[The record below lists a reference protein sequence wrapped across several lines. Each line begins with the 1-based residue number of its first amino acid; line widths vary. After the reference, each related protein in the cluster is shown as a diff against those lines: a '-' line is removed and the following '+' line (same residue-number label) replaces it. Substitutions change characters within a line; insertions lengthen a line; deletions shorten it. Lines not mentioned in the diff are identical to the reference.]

1 LNSLTIFYSTCS
13 IQKNV
18 TITKMYECAKHSVKP
33 TEDRFFYDT
42 IFTDISQIIIRK
54 IQRVIDEMLL
64 MRKHWNSI
72 HTLIHKSQPEVS
84 LLCFCWIIS
93 LISFSLSFKLRCRY
107 VLLFSSVLIFSSD
120 VFILLSRPSL
130 MLLMLSRRNIRPTD
144 SYILV
149 SSGRLLISFVV
160 SSARCFVRRN
170 FSICISA
177 NFNFCLVSTIFSCS
191 FEKACFNSSSNT
203 FDILDYHSFLWV
215 KLQNDILKIF
225 KGKEAY
231 IDCIWFLW

>member
-1 LNSLTIFYSTCS
+1 MSQL
-13 IQKNV
+13 QKCMNV
-18 TITKMYECAKHSVKP
+18 RSVISSQQK
-33 TEDRFFYDT
+33 TDFFM
-42 IFTDISQIIIRK
+42 ILFTDISQIIIRK
-54 IQRVIDEMLL
+54 IQRIIDEMLL

-107 VLLFSSVLIFSSD
+107 DLLFSSVLIFSSD

-149 SSGRLLISFVV
+149 SLGRLLISFVV

-177 NFNFCLVSTIFSCS
+177 NYHLVVQLREGLLQFLVQYLRHLQLSQ
-191 FEKACFNSSSNT
+191 
-203 FDILDYHSFLWV
+203 SFLWV

-225 KGKEAY
+225 KEKEVY
-231 IDCIWFLW
+231 IDCIWFLC